1 MPWAMERADPA
12 HAAGIRIG
20 GDPQGRL
27 AHDAIRFRERLL
39 GLGLTGAV
47 EVSTS
52 TGRLRARIHPE
63 VAARWA
69 PGHDTTGLAARLP
82 QVGDGRELARETLVA
97 LLLAPEG
104 VEFPSLAE
112 LLSAVRMRLD
122 MVAIARDATLAFDCD
137 ERRPR
142 TYWRRDAEGR
152 FLLRRGHCLMAA
164 LERAVRPAVGEAP
177 YAFGCYRATE
187 YVMLLAIAR
196 EAARCH
202 PALLAALRERSE
214 RRPSQSREFHE
225 TLLREHGT
233 TESPL
238 PARWFVPGDRVW
250 FRNPDERS
258 ADAEGFEGSWVVYL
272 GGGLFANF
280 WERDRPF
287 TLERKC
293 VEIHHWRHC
302 VVTDASGALRIDEDE
317 VDRLAARTFA
327 DPDALAVVLDRM
339 QRWRDVRGV
348 YADGGCL
355 DRTRESPLFV
365 RPGTCD
371 IEVRPD

>member
-1 MPWAMERADPA
+1 M
-12 HAAGIRIG
+12 
-20 GDPQGRL
+20 
-27 AHDAIRFRERLL
+27 
-39 GLGLTGAV
+39 
-47 EVSTS
+47 
-52 TGRLRARIHPE
+52 
-63 VAARWA
+63 
-69 PGHDTTGLAARLP
+69 
-82 QVGDGRELARETLVA
+82 
-97 LLLAPEG
+97 
-104 VEFPSLAE
+104 
-112 LLSAVRMRLD
+112 
-122 MVAIARDATLAFDCD
+122 
-137 ERRPR
+137 
-142 TYWRRDAEGR
+142 
-152 FLLRRGHCLMAA
+152 
-164 LERAVRPAVGEAP
+164 
-177 YAFGCYRATE
+177 
-187 YVMLLAIAR
+187 
-196 EAARCH
+196 
-202 PALLAALRERSE
+202 
-214 RRPSQSREFHE
+214 
-225 TLLREHGT
+225 
-233 TESPL
+233 
-238 PARWFVPGDRVW
+238 PGDRVW

-355 DRTRESPLFV
+355 DRTRESPRFV